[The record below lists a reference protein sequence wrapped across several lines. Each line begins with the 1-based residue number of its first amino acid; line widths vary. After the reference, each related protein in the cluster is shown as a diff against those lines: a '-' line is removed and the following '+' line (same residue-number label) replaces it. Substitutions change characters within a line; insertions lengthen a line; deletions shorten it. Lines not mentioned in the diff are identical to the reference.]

1 MVIAEEDHDHELFD
15 RIGADPDLYGR
26 WVLWNVKRT
35 ISTGACSIFDRGR
48 RIPPPCASPNVTEK
62 MAKKK
67 KNIVLF
73 CFFLLPPLAVDSFHC
88 IFNSRNYKKVI

>member
-67 KNIVLF
+67 KKHCVILF
-73 CFFLLPPLAVDSFHC
+73 FSPPSLS
-88 IFNSRNYKKVI
+88 SR